1 MTCPASSPSA
11 VSARPE
17 QRRGALAALLLAT
30 LALAGTPGRADDP
43 ESLAPEELAALR
55 VDLAAVL
62 TDDDPVRD
70 RFDAEVWLH
79 AADGALTR
87 FLPDADERLDLLA
100 LVWHEAARHD
110 LDPEF
115 ALAVMEVESTFD
127 RYAISSAGA
136 QGLMQVMPFWKRELG
151 RDADNLTD
159 PTTNVRYGMTILA
172 HYLDREDG
180 DAVRALTRYHGNRR
194 DLSYPERVYRAW
206 NRSWRTTTR
215 GEARALMQSCYA
227 ARLATCDPD

>member
-1 MTCPASSPSA
+1 MTCPPSSPNAACSLPE
-11 VSARPE
+11 AR
-17 QRRGALAALLLAT
+17 RSRLAALLLAS
-30 LALAGTPGRADDP
+30 LAFIGASAAADDP
-43 ESLAPEELAALR
+43 AALAPEELAALR

-79 AADGALTR
+79 AADGALRR
-87 FLPDADERLDLLA
+87 FLGDADERLDLLA
-100 LVWHEAARHD
+100 LVWHEAARHEV
-110 LDPEF
+110 DPEF
-115 ALAVMEVESTFD
+115 ALAVMEVESSFD
-127 RYAISSAGA
+127 RFAISSAGA
-136 QGLMQVMPFWKRELG
+136 QGLMQIMPFWKRELG

-206 NRSWRTTTR
+206 NRRWRTTTR

-227 ARLATCDPD
+227 ARLTTCDPD